1 MKSKTINREKTNFL
15 IRPLSFRKKEYLL
28 GLLALVPAL
37 VLYIVFTCYPLFM
50 SLIYSFTDWNGYSK
64 NFNWVG
70 LSNFITVLTEKSSLQ
85 SFGNT
90 LYFAVL
96 SLLIGLPLQLTLAVF
111 LSTKFKG
118 RRFAQTVLYIPA
130 LVSPVIVALTWTSLL
145 QYTGLFNEFFRSIK
159 ADGLVIDWLG
169 DVNVVKN
176 ALILV
181 NLWQYTGYGMVVLM
195 AGITA
200 IPAEITEAATL
211 DGAVGLVHFW
221 RITLPLMMP
230 AITVSL
236 FLGITGALKVF
247 ELPLILTKGGPRN
260 ASTTVVLDIYNNAFG
275 FERFG
280 VASSMG
286 LIFFVFIAVLT
297 ITQLVITRRREVR
310 Y

>member
-1 MKSKTINREKTNFL
+1 M
-15 IRPLSFRKKEYLL
+15 L
-28 GLLALVPAL
+28 GLLALTPAL
-37 VLYIVFTCYPLFM
+37 LLYVVFTCYPLFM
-50 SLIYSFTDWNGYSK
+50 SLIYSLTDWNGYSK

-70 LSNFITVLTEKSSLQ
+70 VSNFVTVLTEKSSLQ

-111 LSTKFKG
+111 LSRKFKG
-118 RRFAQTVLYIPA
+118 RRVAQTVLYIPA

-145 QYTGLFNEFFRSIK
+145 QYTGLFNEFFRSIN
-159 ADGLVIDWLG
+159 AQGLVIDWLG

-181 NLWQYTGYGMVVLM
+181 NLWQFTGYGMVVLM

-211 DGAVGLVHFW
+211 EGAVGFVLFW

-236 FLGITGALKVF
+236 FLGITGALRVF

-286 LIFFVFIAVLT
+286 LVFFVFIAILT
-297 ITQLVITRRREVR
+297 VTQLVLTRRREVR